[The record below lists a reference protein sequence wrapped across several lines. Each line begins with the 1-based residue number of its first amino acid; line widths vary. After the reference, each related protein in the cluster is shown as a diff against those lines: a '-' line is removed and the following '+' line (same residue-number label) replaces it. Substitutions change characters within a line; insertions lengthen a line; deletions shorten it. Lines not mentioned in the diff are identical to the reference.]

1 MLSLQ
6 AATGCKHDVHVH
18 MPSCMHQNIGDGP
31 ADQTWQ
37 VHVKLLCVQSP
48 NVIQK
53 GSIDQQSQ
61 VSCMQLPL
69 TGTMI
74 LILPSTCTGDG
85 PVGGVQSKFCPGV
98 GAGGGQHPVCAGQP
112 GCSRRLQWGSSH
124 QEHKSTGA
132 RLQVCQIACHQE
144 HKSTG
149 ASLQVCQ
156 IACHPEHKPTGAR
169 LQVCQIACHHHPCNV
184 DFLACG
190 LTCLQVRQIAC
201 CYHSCNI
208 KFLSCGLTCLVS

>member
-132 RLQVCQIACHQE
+132 RLQVCQIACH
-144 HKSTG
+144 
-149 ASLQVCQ
+149 
-156 IACHPEHKPTGAR
+156 
-169 LQVCQIACHHHPCNV
+169 HHPCNV

-190 LTCLQVRQIAC
+190 LTCLQVRQTAC

>member
-132 RLQVCQIACHQE
+132 RLQVCQIVM
-144 HKSTG
+144 SSGT
-149 ASLQVCQ
+149 QVNRSPSAGLPNCMSSG
-156 IACHPEHKPTGAR
+156 T
-169 LQVCQIACHHHPCNV
+169 QVNRSQSA
-184 DFLACG
+184 G
-190 LTCLQVRQIAC
+190 LPNCMSSGTHANRSPSA
-201 CYHSCNI
+201 
-208 KFLSCGLTCLVS
+208 GLPNCMSPSSMQC